1 MLHCPDCGAECE
13 MTPLPDSDLMAGLPV
28 TTCCRVP
35 LWVTPAPSAR
45 IKAGE
50 DESRTDAYE
59 REQRLLGR
67 NPE

>member
-1 MLHCPDCGAECE
+1 MLHCPNCGAECE
-13 MTPLPDSDLMAGLPV
+13 MAPLPDSDLMAGLPV

-45 IKAGE
+45 IKASE
-50 DESRTDAYE
+50 DESRTVEYE
-59 REQRLLGR
+59 REQRRLGR